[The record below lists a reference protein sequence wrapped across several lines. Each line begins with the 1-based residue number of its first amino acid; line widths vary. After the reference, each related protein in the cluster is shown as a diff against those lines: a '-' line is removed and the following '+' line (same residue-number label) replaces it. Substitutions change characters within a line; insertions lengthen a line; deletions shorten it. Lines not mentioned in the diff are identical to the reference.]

1 MGKGFPYSM
10 SRAPASNVPVKKT
23 LLPLRAVPVD
33 VSAVTTGVG
42 WGTVVI
48 GDFPEGNILILG
60 TVANLQFTATGTNAT
75 TTFDGDFSIGTTPTA
90 DATLSGTDANI
101 IASTALGA
109 ATARVSPVVRGAL
122 GTPFMVDNTDGSLEM
137 NLNVLIDAANITD
150 DSTVP
155 VLVTGEVYI
164 AYILLG
170 DD

>member
-10 SRAPASNVPVKKT
+10 SRAKGGDVPLKKT
-23 LLPLRAVPVD
+23 TLAIRNLAISVAAV
-33 VSAVTTGVG
+33 STGIG
-42 WGTVVI
+42 WGTAVI

-90 DATLSGTDANI
+90 DSTLSTTDADI

-109 ATARVSPVVRGAL
+109 ATARVSPVARGAL
-122 GTPFMVDNTDGSLEM
+122 GTPFLVDNTTGSLEL
-137 NLNVLIDAANITD
+137 NLNLLIDAANITD
-150 DSTVP
+150 DTTVP
-155 VLVTGEVYI
+155 LTVTGEIYI
-164 AYILLG
+164 AYIVLG